1 MNEPLRRLLIPFL
14 IGLFFIPD
22 AALTQQLDQPPVE
35 ALPDDKP
42 KVAIIQYESG
52 RVLVVQQ
59 VNGELLVIEPRNTKV
74 SVLSRYLDQ
83 DARPPGRLPA
93 RGPAAAPPEP
103 LRQQEQA
110 AGPKSLGSVDALP
123 LFYSPAW
130 YPHPTGVGGDAHLR
144 ATHLERSIER
154 RRQDA
159 AELRQQ
165 VKARR
170 RQQGAA
176 GITSRAG
183 RVYPSTA
190 ADREHGQASG
200 PAAPG
205 AGAWSYGNFYNLGY
219 ELEHYRQQELA
230 ARKELA
236 LLSYDALLGEGLAY
250 FRARRYAQAA
260 RSFIAAADKDHG
272 DASSRIHA
280 AQCLMASGLYA
291 QALAH
296 ARRAFELAPQLI
308 YRPLN
313 HRHNYVFPQDF
324 DEHLAELERY
334 VQAHPRDDAALLL
347 LAYEQ
352 FFSDRPAKAAKAMRR
367 VKTLARS
374 DGFAKKLW
382 KAAQPMLGDR

>member
-1 MNEPLRRLLIPFL
+1 MNAPSRRLLIPFL
-14 IGLFFIPD
+14 IGLCSVPD
-22 AALTQQLDQPPVE
+22 AALTQQLDRLPVE
-35 ALPDDKP
+35 AVPDDKP

-52 RVLVVQQ
+52 RVLVVRE
-59 VNGELLVIEPRNTKV
+59 VNGELLVIEPRNAKA

-83 DARPPGRLPA
+83 PARALGRLPGRA
-93 RGPAAAPPEP
+93 LADEPAEAPRQEEQAAAPEDY
-103 LRQQEQA
+103 R
-110 AGPKSLGSVDALP
+110 SVDVLP

-130 YPHPTGVGGDAHLR
+130 YPYHAGVGGDAYLH
-144 ATHLERSIER
+144 ATHIERSIAR

-170 RQQGAA
+170 REQGTA
-176 GITSRAG
+176 GITNRAG

-200 PAAPG
+200 PATPD

-219 ELEHYRQQELA
+219 ELEHYRQQEIA

-236 LLSYDALLGEGLAY
+236 LLSYDVLLGEGLVY

-272 DASSRIHA
+272 DAASRLHA
-280 AQCLMASGLYA
+280 AQCLMASGLYT
-291 QALAH
+291 QALAY

-334 VQAHPRDDAALLL
+334 VKAHPRDDEALLL